1 MFALGHPGP
10 RKITDENA
18 FVEFEAP
25 RPTPDDE
32 DVLVKVA
39 YSGINPIDAK
49 LRGIGNSNSS
59 NPRILGFEG
68 SGWVEDVGSHAG
80 DLRPG
85 DRVAWLGQV
94 DRAGSN
100 AEFTLVNKHL
110 VKTVPENVSLED
122 AAAVP
127 LSFLT
132 AFGLLFGQMGISEGQ
147 EGTLLII
154 NGAGSVGS
162 AAIQL
167 ALLHTKMTVIATAS
181 RPETVDWCRA
191 MGAHKVISHREN
203 LVEGLRAAGHKSVD
217 AVASLSNT
225 QANFSDILK
234 CLAPH
239 GTVGVIDEPDTLE
252 TKRLR
257 VKAHRLAYEGVFVT
271 ALMQPDS
278 LPRQGADLERILRW
292 MSEGKLRSIRNTGSY
307 HASCESLF
315 QIHRILEA
323 QKSIGKIVMRIG
335 AA

>member
-10 RKITDENA
+10 RKTTEKDV

-25 RPTPDDE
+25 RPTPDDT
-32 DVLVKVA
+32 DVLIKVA

-49 LRGIGNSNSS
+49 LRGISTSNSS
-59 NPRILGFEG
+59 DPRILGFEG
-68 SGWVEDVGSHAG
+68 SGWVEDVGSRDG

-100 AEFTLVNKHL
+100 AEFTLVNKNL
-110 VKTVPENVSLED
+110 VKAVPENISLED

-167 ALLHTKMTVIATAS
+167 ALLQTKMTVIATAS
-181 RPETVDWCRA
+181 RSETVDWCRA
-191 MGAHKVISHREN
+191 MGAHQVISHREN

-239 GTVGVIDEPDTLE
+239 GTVGVIDEPDSLN

-278 LPRQGADLERILRW
+278 LSRQGADLERILGW
-292 MSEGKLRSIRNTGSY
+292 MAEGKLRSIRNTVSY
-307 HASCESLF
+307 QASCESLL

-323 QKSIGKIVMRIG
+323 QKSIGKIVMKIP
-335 AA
+335 AD